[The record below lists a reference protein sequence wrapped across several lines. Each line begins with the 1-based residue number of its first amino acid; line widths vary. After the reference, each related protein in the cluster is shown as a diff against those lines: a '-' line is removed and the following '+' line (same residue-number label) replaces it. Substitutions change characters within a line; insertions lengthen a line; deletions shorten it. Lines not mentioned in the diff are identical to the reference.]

1 MDYLGGSSGDSMFM
15 APTTPKEIESYCHG
29 LDHCKGPGYDDFSPG
44 VLKDAA
50 VEISVPLSRL
60 INTCLEGGHFPDFLK
75 IARIKPVFK
84 ADDPTLFG
92 NYRPI
97 SVLSVF
103 SKIFERVVQTRL
115 LDFFEGDGYFLGG
128 QYGFRCNHS
137 TDMAIIDMVERIR
150 KAWDTGDYCM
160 GIFVDLKKAFDT
172 VDHCILISK
181 LELAGVRGIPL
192 ELLKSYFQNWRQY
205 VVFQGTES
213 SQLEI
218 TCGVPQ
224 CSILG
229 PLFFL
234 SYVNDLAKPSD
245 FFRFVLFAYDTNLFA
260 SAKTKRDLYKKSKG
274 GTGSSL

>member
-1 MDYLGGSSGDSMFM
+1 
-15 APTTPKEIESYCHG
+15 
-29 LDHCKGPGYDDFSPG
+29 
-44 VLKDAA
+44 
-50 VEISVPLSRL
+50 
-60 INTCLEGGHFPDFLK
+60 
-75 IARIKPVFK
+75 
-84 ADDPTLFG
+84 
-92 NYRPI
+92 
-97 SVLSVF
+97 
-103 SKIFERVVQTRL
+103 
-115 LDFFEGDGYFLGG
+115 
-128 QYGFRCNHS
+128 
-137 TDMAIIDMVERIR
+137 MAIIDMVERIR